1 MPPRILP
8 YSSSRPIPWTLRTG
22 TMFSPWI
29 CPITPF
35 SRSPLSHGRDVRFA
49 ANARAEVEM
58 ILALIELLWA
68 AMILLFLA
76 GAVAYAFDS
85 HVGVALLKRS
95 LVLLVVLLV
104 GPSLIATV
112 FG

>member
-1 MPPRILP
+1 
-8 YSSSRPIPWTLRTG
+8 
-22 TMFSPWI
+22 
-29 CPITPF
+29 
-35 SRSPLSHGRDVRFA
+35 
-49 ANARAEVEM
+49 M

-76 GAVAYAFDS
+76 GAVAYAFDP

-112 FG
+112 FGQIPSIMWIVAGAGASIAAHWYLTHHSAKRSSHGSGSGASHAERQPHLPHEQDEE